1 MKLLAYK
8 AGLAKHDLVNSKDP
22 PMQKDVS
29 CHTTRAVIEYVRR
42 QTGGDLAG
50 LLKDLGP
57 DFSALPRPEAY
68 LTDLNN
74 WVSSSLAKAM
84 FARARSLL
92 RDEEVAYKIGYD
104 AVQSG
109 YFGYVQRVYLMTVP
123 HPRVALRKAQAIN
136 AKFNR
141 TIRLELVKLGKAD
154 AILRLHWNRELD
166 LSKDFCLFNQGIYTA
181 IPTIWDMPP
190 ATLVEESCYFRGD
203 PYCEYHGS
211 WREKPLAS
219 RIWDRLTLPRRVFRN
234 ALFQMERDQAR
245 LRSKFDE
252 LHRLNLS
259 LERRIQQLAS
269 IYEAS
274 RDMVSVI
281 DVPALLQRIMD
292 LLSSLLRFDRALLFL
307 TDGKEACLKITHGFQ
322 EAEGSGPKFSQYA
335 KSLEAEGHLL
345 GHIIRMGKPLWAEE
359 MKEASLDV
367 QDVLLNELN
376 LCSFIAVPLIS
387 RGKTI
392 GVLVADRGDQSPP
405 LAYED
410 RELVLTF
417 CNQIAAA
424 IENARLYE
432 DLKSSYLSS
441 VQSLALA
448 LEAKD
453 PYTRGHSERVTAYAV
468 QIAEEM
474 KMGQEVKEAL
484 QCAGLLHDLGKIGL
498 EERILHKPASLEAAE
513 YEIVKRHPLIGA
525 HILHPI
531 SFFEKELFLIR
542 YHHECFDGTGY
553 PDGLSAEEIPL
564 AARILKV
571 ADSYDAMTSDRPY
584 RSSLPFEQ
592 ARAELVAKAG
602 KQFDPLVVKA
612 FLAVLDRS
620 RQVSR
625 EGRA

>member
-1 MKLLAYK
+1 
-8 AGLAKHDLVNSKDP
+8 
-22 PMQKDVS
+22 MQKDVS

-42 QTGGDLAG
+42 QTGGDVSG

-57 DFSALPRPEAY
+57 DFAALPQPEAY

-84 FARARSLL
+84 FARARAMLG
-92 RDEEVAYKIGYD
+92 DEEIAYKIGYH
-104 AVQSG
+104 AVQG
-109 YFGYVQRVYLMTVP
+109 GHFGYVQRIYLMTVP
-123 HPRVALRKAQAIN
+123 HPRDALRKAQAIN

-141 TIRLELVKLGKAD
+141 TIRLELAKLGKAD
-154 AILRLHWNRELD
+154 AVLRLHWNKELD
-166 LSKDFCLFNQGIYTA
+166 LSKDFCLFNQGIYAA

-190 ATLVEESCYFRGD
+190 ATLVEERCYFRGD
-203 PYCEYHGS
+203 AYCQYHGA
-211 WREKPLAS
+211 WKEKPLAN
-219 RIWDRLTLPRRVFRN
+219 RIWARLTLPRRVFRT

-252 LHRLNLS
+252 VHRLNLS
-259 LERRIQQLAS
+259 LERKMRQLGS

-274 RDMVSVI
+274 QGMVSII
-281 DVPALLQRIMD
+281 DLPALLKGIMD
-292 LLSSLLRFDRALLFL
+292 LLSPLLGFDRALLFL
-307 TDGKEACLKITHGFQ
+307 VDGKKACLKITHGLGEPGGLNPAF
-322 EAEGSGPKFSQYA
+322 SGYQD
-335 KSLEAEGHLL
+335 SLEDEGHLL
-345 GHIIRMGKPLWAEE
+345 ARVVRQGKPVWAEE
-359 MKEASLDV
+359 VKDASLDT
-367 QDVLLNELN
+367 QDLLLKEFN
-376 LCSFIAVPLIS
+376 LRSFVAVPLIS

-392 GVLVADRGDQSPP
+392 GVLVADRKDQDPRVAP
-405 LAYED
+405 ED
-410 RELVLTF
+410 QDLVLTF

-453 PYTRGHSERVTAYAV
+453 PYTRGHSERVTTYAV

-474 KMGQEVKEAL
+474 KMGEEVKEAL
-484 QCAGLLHDLGKIGL
+484 QCAGLLHDIGKIGL
-498 EERILHKPASLEAAE
+498 EERILHKPGSLEAGE

-542 YHHECFDGTGY
+542 HHHESFDGRGY
-553 PDGLSAEEIPL
+553 PDGLSAEEIPV
-564 AARILKV
+564 AARILRV

-584 RSSLPFEQ
+584 RSSLSWEQ

-612 FLAVLDRS
+612 FLRILDRTG
-620 RQVSR
+620 QASR